1 MVRKIKKSIE
11 KKEENYDYLSEH
23 LDIMLLFRIFQSNYS
38 HRELISEYKDILRE
52 FEKSVSYEEN
62 ITRLV
67 CLALESKVYK
77 NIILDRLIKHNNEL
91 IMELDYPDWEEE
103 ELIEEMREC
112 MGILSQG
119 IGINAQQM
127 LLYYYSE
134 KDFEN
139 KMIKVIFE
147 IMEEEDMTEEERNDK
162 KIAEEKE
169 KKLKE
174 EERIKNLSEEELE
187 LELKAKKE
195 ALIAEYEEEV
205 RKYERFKK
213 LVAE

>member
-1 MVRKIKKSIE
+1 MD
-11 KKEENYDYLSEH
+11 N
-23 LDIMLLFRIFQSNYS
+23 LD
-38 HRELISEYKDILRE
+38 E
-52 FEKSVSYEEN
+52 
-62 ITRLV
+62 
-67 CLALESKVYK
+67 VY
-77 NIILDRLIKHNNEL
+77 NEL

>member
-62 ITRLV
+62 ISRLV

>member
-1 MVRKIKKSIE
+1 
-11 KKEENYDYLSEH
+11 
-23 LDIMLLFRIFQSNYS
+23 
-38 HRELISEYKDILRE
+38 
-52 FEKSVSYEEN
+52 
-62 ITRLV
+62 
-67 CLALESKVYK
+67 
-77 NIILDRLIKHNNEL
+77 
-91 IMELDYPDWEEE
+91 
-103 ELIEEMREC
+103 
-112 MGILSQG
+112 
-119 IGINAQQM
+119 
-127 LLYYYSE
+127 
-134 KDFEN
+134 
-139 KMIKVIFE
+139 
-147 IMEEEDMTEEERNDK
+147 MTEEERNDK

>member
-23 LDIMLLFRIFQSNYS
+23 LDIMLLFRIFQINYS

>member
-11 KKEENYDYLSEH
+11 KKEENYDYLSKH

-91 IMELDYPDWEEE
+91 IMELDYPDLEEE

-187 LELKAKKE
+187 SELKAKEE

-205 RKYERFKK
+205 RKYERLKK

>member
-11 KKEENYDYLSEH
+11 KKEENYDYLSKH

>member
-23 LDIMLLFRIFQSNYS
+23 LDIMLLLRIFQSNYS

-139 KMIKVIFE
+139 KMIKVIYE

>member
-139 KMIKVIFE
+139 KMISSFCFLSLFYIQQFFE
-147 IMEEEDMTEEERNDK
+147 
-162 KIAEEKE
+162 
-169 KKLKE
+169 
-174 EERIKNLSEEELE
+174 
-187 LELKAKKE
+187 
-195 ALIAEYEEEV
+195 Y
-205 RKYERFKK
+205 YYF
-213 LVAE
+213 

>member
-1 MVRKIKKSIE
+1 
-11 KKEENYDYLSEH
+11 
-23 LDIMLLFRIFQSNYS
+23 
-38 HRELISEYKDILRE
+38 
-52 FEKSVSYEEN
+52 
-62 ITRLV
+62 
-67 CLALESKVYK
+67 
-77 NIILDRLIKHNNEL
+77 
-91 IMELDYPDWEEE
+91 
-103 ELIEEMREC
+103 